1 MQQGPGEAHG
11 QAQGHTESWT
21 PRGNPDTLTHWLSV
35 VTERSGGMDSEGR
48 GPGLRDPAPN
58 VDWPL
63 GLWVAW
69 GGQGKGSEKGEAWGG
84 SLRKW
89 LLGDTQP

>member
-1 MQQGPGEAHG
+1 MDRPRATQRAGLRGESR
-11 QAQGHTESWT
+11 HTH
-21 PRGNPDTLTHWLSV
+21 PLVSV

-48 GPGLRDPAPN
+48 GPGLRDPALD

-69 GGQGKGSEKGEAWGG
+69 GGQRKGSEEGEAWGAG
-84 SLRKW
+84 F
-89 LLGDTQP
+89 GNGC